1 MFPLQIFLYIIR
13 QTLDEDLLW
22 LWYGTDAQQEAGLVT
37 TLTETPPCEDPGE
50 LLGNG
55 LPGILG
61 SCVAARGDAIGVKKS
76 IVSS

>member
-1 MFPLQIFLYIIR
+1 
-13 QTLDEDLLW
+13 

-37 TLTETPPCEDPGE
+37 TLTETPPCEDQE

-61 SCVAARGDAIGVKKS
+61 SCVAARGDAIGVIKN